1 MKKFLIVSG
10 LIFGLAAKIAT
21 AQDAVGPAATP
32 KPSASAKPTASPK
45 AGASTKTVA
54 SPNPTSAQEAAASSR
69 ATPET
74 ATADQVVVT
83 SQELDIS
90 REAIVPSLGATRY
103 TVGPDRLDSQ
113 AQGENA
119 PFNQTIL
126 RFPGVAQDSFGQ
138 LHVRGEHANLQYRID
153 DVLLPE
159 SIPGF
164 GPELTTRFADNISL
178 ITGALPAQFGFRETG
193 VIDIHTKNG
202 PVFTTTEASIY
213 VGSFD
218 TFMESLERGG
228 VTGKL
233 GYYVTQSYLHDGIG
247 IENPTGGSSPI
258 HDNTDQF
265 KEFGYFSYIIDD
277 TSRLSLLVGDN
288 HNDFQ
293 IPNNPGQPPVFTD
306 MGRSTFNSAKLD
318 ENQSEDNAYEILTYQ
333 KNAGDLNFQASVF
346 NRYSSILFRP
356 DNVGDLIFNGV
367 ASRVDR
373 DILSNGVEFDAS
385 YKLNDQHTI
394 RGGFLFTQ
402 QHATVG
408 TVTLVFP
415 VDANGNQT
423 SDVPQRIVDNNAQDG
438 YFYGFYL
445 QDEWKP
451 FDQLTVNFGGRL
463 DFVNAAID
471 ENQLSPRLNV
481 VYKPWDDT
489 TFHAG
494 YARYFTPP
502 PLENV
507 SQSTISK
514 FAGTTNE
521 SAVTKDSPVT
531 SERAHYFDVGVTQ
544 KIMEG
549 WNAGLDAFYKSSHSV
564 LDEGQ
569 FGAALIQSSFNYERG
584 RIYGGEFTTSYDHG
598 PFSAY
603 GNVGWEWARGLNVSS
618 AQFLFDPAE
627 YAFIKKHWVFL
638 DHDQRLTSSVGA
650 SYTWND
656 WKASSDFLYGAGLR
670 KGFANTKSVPDYG
683 TVNLSLQRNL
693 KIAPLGTFK
702 IRFDVVNLF
711 DKIYELRDG
720 SGIGV
725 GAPQFGQRRGFYG
738 TIAYDF

>member
-1 MKKFLIVSG
+1 MRRFTRLRPNRERHNQSHFEKLNRQKNFMKKFPI
-10 LIFGLAAKIAT
+10 IFGALFLMANIAT
-21 AQDAVGPAATP
+21 AQEVVSTPAASTATP
-32 KPSASAKPTASPK
+32 AASP
-45 AGASTKTVA
+45 SPSPKT
-54 SPNPTSAQEAAASSR
+54 AQAE
-69 ATPET
+69 
-74 ATADQVVVT
+74 QVTVT
-83 SQELDIS
+83 SQELDVS

-103 TVGPDRLDSQ
+103 TIGPDRLDSQ

-119 PFNQTIL
+119 PFNQTVL
-126 RFPGVAQDSFGQ
+126 RFPAVAQDSFGQ

-164 GPELTTRFADNISL
+164 GPELATRFADNISL
-178 ITGALPAQFGFRETG
+178 MTGALPAQFGFRETG

-202 PVFTTTEASIY
+202 AAFIGSEASIY

-233 GYYVTQSYLHDGIG
+233 SYYVTQSYLHNGIG
-247 IENPTGGSSPI
+247 IENPTGSTSPI

-265 KEFGYFSYIIDD
+265 KEFAYLSYIIDD
-277 TSRLSLLVGDN
+277 TSRYTLLVGDN

-293 IPNNPGQPPVFTD
+293 IPNNPGQTPMFND
-306 MGRSTFNSAKLD
+306 MGRTNFNSAKLD
-318 ENQSEDNAYEILTYQ
+318 ENQAEDNAYEILTYQ
-333 KNAGDLNFQASVF
+333 KNAGDFNFQASIF

-373 DILSNGVEFDAS
+373 DILSNGAEFDSS
-385 YKLNDQHTI
+385 YKLNDEHTL
-394 RGGFLFTQ
+394 RGGLIFTEQ
-402 QHATVG
+402 YATVD
-408 TVTLVFP
+408 TTTLVFK
-415 VDANGNQT
+415 VDANGKT
-423 SDVPQRIVDNNAQDG
+423 STTPMRIVDNHDKYG

-451 FDQLTVNFGGRL
+451 LEQVTVNFGGRL
-463 DFVNAAID
+463 DFVNAFSD
-471 ENQLSPRLNV
+471 ENQFSPRINV
-481 VYKPWDDT
+481 VYKPWDLT
-489 TFHAG
+489 TLHVG

-502 PLENV
+502 PLEAV
-507 SQSTISK
+507 PQSTVAK

-521 SAVTKDSPVT
+521 SAITKDSPI
-531 SERAHYFDVGVTQ
+531 SAERAHYFDGGVTQ

-549 WNAGLDAFYKSSHSV
+549 WNVGLDAFYKSSHST

-569 FGAALIQSSFNYERG
+569 FGAALIQSSFNYKRG
-584 RIYGGEFTTSYDHG
+584 RIYGGEFTTNYDHG

-603 GNVGWEWARGLNVSS
+603 GNLAWGWARGTHWSS
-618 AQFLFDPAE
+618 SQFLFSPED
-627 YAFIKKHWVFL
+627 YAFVKKHWIFL
-638 DHDQRLTSSVGA
+638 DHDQRITASAGA

-656 WKASSDFLYGAGLR
+656 WKASADMLYGSGLR
-670 KGFANTKSVPDYG
+670 RGFVNTKSVPDYG

-693 KIAPLGTFK
+693 KIPQIPGSFK
-702 IRFDVVNLF
+702 IRFDIVNLF
-711 DKIYELRDG
+711 DEVYELRDG

-725 GAPQFGQRRGFYG
+725 HAPQFGPRRGFYG
-738 TIAYDF
+738 TVAYDF

>member
-1 MKKFLIVSG
+1 MKKFLLLTYLLVVLKTTVSS
-10 LIFGLAAKIAT
+10 
-21 AQDAVGPAATP
+21 QS
-32 KPSASAKPTASPK
+32 PSPTASP
-45 AGASTKTVA
+45 
-54 SPNPTSAQEAAASSR
+54 TSAD
-69 ATPET
+69 
-74 ATADQVVVT
+74 ATAERVVVT

-90 REAIVPSLGATRY
+90 RELIVPSLGATRY

-119 PFNQTIL
+119 PFNQTVL

-164 GPELTTRFADNISL
+164 GPELTTRFADSVSL

-202 PVFTTTEASIY
+202 AVFTGNEASIH

-228 VTGKL
+228 VTGRL
-233 GYYVTQSYLHDGIG
+233 SYYVTQSYLHDGIG
-247 IENPTGGSSPI
+247 IENPTDSSSPI

-265 KEFGYFSYIIDD
+265 KEFADLSYIIDD
-277 TSRLSLLVGDN
+277 SSRFSLLAGDD

-293 IPNNPGQPPVFTD
+293 IPNNPGQTPMFND
-306 MGRSTFNSAKLD
+306 RGRTNFNSAKLD
-318 ENQSEDNAYEILTYQ
+318 ENQSEENAYEILTYQ
-333 KNAGDLNFQASVF
+333 KRMGDLNFQASIF

-356 DNVGDLIFNGV
+356 DEVGDLIFNGV

-373 DILSNGVEFDAS
+373 AILSNGVEFDSS
-385 YKLNDQHTI
+385 YKLNDEHTL
-394 RGGFLFTQ
+394 RGGFIFTE
-402 QHATVG
+402 QHATVD

-415 VDANGNQT
+415 VDDNGNQT
-423 SDVPQRIVDNNAQDG
+423 SNVPRRIVDNNDKYG

-451 FDQLTVNFGGRL
+451 LEQLTINFGGRL
-463 DFVNAAID
+463 DFVNAFAD

-481 VYKPWDDT
+481 VYQPWGGT
-489 TFHAG
+489 TLHVG

-502 PLENV
+502 PLEAV
-507 SQSTISK
+507 PETTIAK

-521 SAVTKDSPVT
+521 SPITKDTAVK
-531 SERAHYFDVGVTQ
+531 SERAHYFDVGITQ
-544 KIMEG
+544 KIMDG
-549 WNAGLDAFYKSSHSV
+549 WNVGLDGYYKSSHST

-569 FGAALIQSSFNYERG
+569 FGQALILSSFNYERG
-584 RIYGGEFTTSYDHG
+584 RIYGGEFITSYDHG

-603 GNVGWEWARGLNVSS
+603 GNVGWEWARGTNWSS

-627 YAFIKKHWVFL
+627 FAFVKNHWVFL
-638 DHDQRLTSSVGA
+638 DHDQRVTSSAGA

-656 WKASSDFLYGAGLR
+656 WKASTDFLYGAGLR
-670 KGFANTKSVPDYG
+670 KGFANTKSVPDYY

-693 KIAPLGTFK
+693 KIPPLGNFK

-711 DKIYELRDG
+711 DTIYELRDG

-738 TIAYDF
+738 TIAYEF

>member
-1 MKKFLIVSG
+1 MKKFPI
-10 LIFGLAAKIAT
+10 IFGALFLMANIAT
-21 AQDAVGPAATP
+21 AQEVVSTPAASTATP
-32 KPSASAKPTASPK
+32 AASP
-45 AGASTKTVA
+45 SPSPKT
-54 SPNPTSAQEAAASSR
+54 AQAE
-69 ATPET
+69 
-74 ATADQVVVT
+74 QVTVT
-83 SQELDIS
+83 SQELDVS

-103 TVGPDRLDSQ
+103 TIGPDRLDSQ

-119 PFNQTIL
+119 PFNQTVL
-126 RFPGVAQDSFGQ
+126 RFPAVAQDSFGQ

-164 GPELTTRFADNISL
+164 GPELATRFADNISL
-178 ITGALPAQFGFRETG
+178 MTGALPAQFGFRETG

-202 PVFTTTEASIY
+202 AAFIGSEASIY

-233 GYYVTQSYLHDGIG
+233 SYYVTQSYLHNGIG
-247 IENPTGGSSPI
+247 IENPTGSTSPI

-265 KEFGYFSYIIDD
+265 KEFAYLSYIIDD
-277 TSRLSLLVGDN
+277 TSRYTLLVGDN

-293 IPNNPGQPPVFTD
+293 IPNNPGQTPMFND
-306 MGRSTFNSAKLD
+306 MGRTNFNSAKLD
-318 ENQSEDNAYEILTYQ
+318 ENQAEDNAYEILTYQ
-333 KNAGDLNFQASVF
+333 KNAGDFNFQASIF

-373 DILSNGVEFDAS
+373 DILSNGAEFDSS
-385 YKLNDQHTI
+385 YKLNDEHTL
-394 RGGFLFTQ
+394 RGGLIFTEQ
-402 QHATVG
+402 YATVD
-408 TVTLVFP
+408 TTTLVFK
-415 VDANGNQT
+415 VDANGKT
-423 SDVPQRIVDNNAQDG
+423 STTPMRIVDNHDKYG

-451 FDQLTVNFGGRL
+451 LEQVTVNFGGRL
-463 DFVNAAID
+463 DFVNAFSD
-471 ENQLSPRLNV
+471 ENQFSPRINV
-481 VYKPWDDT
+481 VYKPWDLT
-489 TFHAG
+489 TLHVG

-502 PLENV
+502 PLEAV
-507 SQSTISK
+507 PQSTVAK

-521 SAVTKDSPVT
+521 SAITKDSPI
-531 SERAHYFDVGVTQ
+531 SAERAHYFDGGVTQ

-549 WNAGLDAFYKSSHSV
+549 WNVGLDAFYKSSHST

-569 FGAALIQSSFNYERG
+569 FGAALIQSSFNYKRG
-584 RIYGGEFTTSYDHG
+584 RIYGGEFTTNYDHG

-603 GNVGWEWARGLNVSS
+603 GNLAWGWARGTHWSS
-618 AQFLFDPAE
+618 SQFLFSPED
-627 YAFIKKHWVFL
+627 YAFVKKHWIFL
-638 DHDQRLTSSVGA
+638 DHDQRITASAGA

-656 WKASSDFLYGAGLR
+656 WKASADMLYGSGLR
-670 KGFANTKSVPDYG
+670 RGFVNTKSVPDYG

-693 KIAPLGTFK
+693 KIPQIPGSFK
-702 IRFDVVNLF
+702 IRFDIVNLF
-711 DKIYELRDG
+711 DEVYELRDG

-725 GAPQFGQRRGFYG
+725 HAPQFGPRRGFYG
-738 TIAYDF
+738 TVAYDF

>member
-1 MKKFLIVSG
+1 MKNFLIPSVA
-10 LIFGLAAKIAT
+10 LFCLANVAIA
-21 AQDAVGPAATP
+21 QEAVTTSANPKPPPSPASPSNSATP
-32 KPSASAKPTASPK
+32 APSASAAP
-45 AGASTKTVA
+45 GA
-54 SPNPTSAQEAAASSR
+54 
-69 ATPET
+69 
-74 ATADQVVVT
+74 ATAEQVTVT

-103 TVGPDRLDSQ
+103 TIGPDRLDSQ

-126 RFPGVAQDSFGQ
+126 RFPAVAQDSFGQ

-164 GPELTTRFADNISL
+164 GPELATRFADNISL
-178 ITGALPAQFGFRETG
+178 MTGALPAQFGFRETG

-202 PVFTTTEASIY
+202 AVFTGNEASIY
-213 VGSFD
+213 IGSFD
-218 TFMESLERGG
+218 TIMESLERGG

-233 GYYVTQSYLHDGIG
+233 SYYVTQSYLHDGIG
-247 IENPTGGSSPI
+247 IENPTRSSNPI

-265 KEFGYFSYIIDD
+265 KEFAYLSYIVDD
-277 TSRLSLLVGDN
+277 TSRFSLLVGDN

-293 IPNNPGQPPVFTD
+293 IPNNPGQAPMFND
-306 MGRSTFNSAKLD
+306 MGRTNFNSAKLD

-333 KNAGDLNFQASVF
+333 KNAGDFNFQASIF

-373 DILSNGVEFDAS
+373 DILSNGAEFDSS
-385 YKLNDQHTI
+385 YKLNDEHTL
-394 RGGFLFTQ
+394 RGGLIFTEQ
-402 QHATVG
+402 YATVN
-408 TVTLVFP
+408 TVTSVFK
-415 VDANGNQT
+415 VDANGT
-423 SDVPQRIVDNNAQDG
+423 HTTPMRIVDNHEKYG

-451 FDQLTVNFGGRL
+451 LDQVTVNFGGRL
-463 DFVNAAID
+463 DFVNAFKD
-471 ENQLSPRLNV
+471 ENQFSPRINV
-481 VYKPWDDT
+481 VYKPWDLT
-489 TFHAG
+489 TLHVG

-502 PLENV
+502 PLEAV
-507 SQSTISK
+507 PQSTIAK

-521 SAVTKDSPVT
+521 SAITKDSPI
-531 SERAHYFDVGVTQ
+531 SAERAHYFDAGVTQ

-549 WNAGLDAFYKSSHSV
+549 WNVGLDAFYKSSHSTI
-564 LDEGQ
+564 DEGQ
-569 FGAALIQSSFNYERG
+569 FGAALIQSSFNYKRG
-584 RIYGGEFTTSYDHG
+584 RIYGGEFTTNYDHG

-603 GNVGWEWARGLNVSS
+603 GNLAWGWARGTHWSS
-618 AQFLFDPAE
+618 SQFLFSPED
-627 YAFIKKHWVFL
+627 YAFVKKHWIFL
-638 DHDQRLTSSVGA
+638 DHDQRVTASSGA

-656 WKASSDFLYGAGLR
+656 WKAATDFLYGAGLR
-670 KGFANTKSVPDYG
+670 RGFVNTKSVSDYY
-683 TVNLSLQRNL
+683 TVNVSLQRSL
-693 KIAPLGTFK
+693 RIPQLGMFK
-702 IRFDVVNLF
+702 VRFDVVNLF
-711 DKIYELRDG
+711 DTIYELRDG

-725 GAPQFGQRRGFYG
+725 HAPQFGQRRGFYG